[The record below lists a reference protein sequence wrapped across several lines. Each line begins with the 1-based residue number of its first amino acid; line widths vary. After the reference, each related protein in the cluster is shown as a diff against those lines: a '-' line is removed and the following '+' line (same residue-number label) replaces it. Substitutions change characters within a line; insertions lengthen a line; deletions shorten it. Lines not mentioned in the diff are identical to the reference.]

1 MKVLIVE
8 DSAILRQRI
17 IGVLSDLRGIEV
29 ICEAQ
34 DAQEA
39 FLAVGELHPDVMT
52 LDIQLRTGS
61 GIDVLQQVKRQD
73 RAPIVI
79 MLTNYSS
86 PPYRRKCRDAG
97 ADFFLDKTTEFGELK
112 NLMQR
117 LLNDSFWQDRTQ

>member
-17 IGVLSDLRGIEV
+17 VGLFSGLAGIAA

-39 FLAVGELHPDVMT
+39 FLAVRELHPDVMT
-52 LDIQLRTGS
+52 LDIQLRTGN
-61 GIDVLQQVKRQD
+61 GVDVLKQVKRQL

-79 MLTNYSS
+79 MLTNHSS
-86 PPYRRKCRDAG
+86 PLYRRKCKDAG

-112 NLMQR
+112 YLMQR
-117 LLNDSFWQDRTQ
+117 LLDGSFRQDRTP